1 MSDLIFG
8 MMSSDAPIKAL
19 AVVGGAAL
27 GAMFIGWLVQVLAK
41 LSFAQKIPP
50 WPLRILRVLG
60 GGATGLLVYWFVF
73 GGGGG
78 IGGPGGWLG
87 GGHGGSGDKQ
97 GKSVARSANDKG
109 SEKSKENKSKEKAE
123 EKRTESQPAETMHVE
138 VLGNETLMKIAKSQT
153 YDPNKRYRIEGS
165 AMLYT
170 LEEVQKL
177 ILQKRKDKPPL
188 RRLVVV
194 VYRDSPAQDRPQV
207 TGLTDWTR
215 LDLDPE
221 RGKVE
226 VDLSLPDQNAPI
238 D

>member
-1 MSDLIFG
+1 MSNLIFG

-27 GAMFIGWLVQVLAK
+27 GAMFIGWLAQVLAK

-78 IGGPGGWLG
+78 IGGPGGWFG
-87 GGHGGSGDKQ
+87 GGQGGSSDKP
-97 GKSVARSANDKG
+97 GKSVARSREDKG

-123 EKRTESQPAETMHVE
+123 EKRTESEPAEILRVE
-138 VLGNETLMKIAKSQT
+138 VLGNETLMKIARSQT
-153 YDPNKRYRIEGS
+153 IDSNKRYRIEGS
-165 AMLYT
+165 STLYT
-170 LEEVQKL
+170 LEEVKNL

-194 VYRDSPAQDRPQV
+194 VYRDSPAQDNALV
-207 TGLTDWTR
+207 TGLTEWTR

-226 VDLSLPDQNAPI
+226 LDLSLPDQNAPI

>member
-1 MSDLIFG
+1 MNHLVFG
-8 MMSSDAPIKAL
+8 MMSSDAPIKVL

-27 GAMFIGWLVQVLAK
+27 GAMFIGWLAQVLAK

-60 GGATGLLVYWFVF
+60 GGATGLLVYCFVF

-78 IGGPGGWLG
+78 IGGPGGWFG
-87 GGHGGSGDKQ
+87 GGQGGSADKP
-97 GKSVARSANDKG
+97 GKSVASSKDGKG
-109 SEKSKENKSKEKAE
+109 DEKSKETKSKEKAE
-123 EKRTESQPAETMHVE
+123 EKRTESQPAETLRVE
-138 VLGNETLMKIAKSQT
+138 VLGNETLMKLARSQT
-153 YDPNKRYRIEGS
+153 FDTNKRYRIEGS
-165 AMLYT
+165 STLYT
-170 LEEVQKL
+170 LEDVRNL

-194 VYRDSPAQDRPQV
+194 VYRDSPAPDRPQV
-207 TGLTDWTR
+207 VELTDWAR
-215 LDLDPE
+215 DLDPE
-221 RGKVE
+221 RGKVG